1 MEMKE
6 SSSSGHRSN
15 DRVAEGYL
23 MDKLRLQ
30 FFPMM
35 TVELLILS
43 GLLQVET
50 QCITGIP
57 REYGHYLSVHWNGE
71 Y

>member
-1 MEMKE
+1 
-6 SSSSGHRSN
+6 
-15 DRVAEGYL
+15 
-23 MDKLRLQ
+23 
-30 FFPMM
+30 MM

-57 REYGHYLSVHWNGE
+57 REYGHYLSVHWNDDQPQE
-71 Y
+71 KCSYSNHQCPDVRHLSRQ